1 MQARMVDSAALKTS
15 FASVKPY
22 SNIDGMFLRAAT
34 AAMLLSLAACGG
46 GGGGGES
53 APTGVQ
59 PTLAS
64 IQANIF
70 TPTCA
75 LAGCHTG
82 SSAIV
87 GLRLDPGFSAASLIN
102 VASSQNPMYVRV
114 IPGNADASLLVQK
127 LGSAPPFGDRMPLN
141 GNALPVVL
149 IDAIRQ
155 WIDSCVGNTCP

>member
-1 MQARMVDSAALKTS
+1 MVDSAALKTS
-15 FASVKPY
+15 FASVPY
-22 SNIDGMFLRAAT
+22 SNVHGMLLRAAI
-34 AAMLLSLAACGG
+34 AALLLSLVSCG

-53 APTGVQ
+53 GPMGIQ

-64 IQANIF
+64 IQANVF

-102 VASSQNPMYVRV
+102 VTSPQDNAFVRV
-114 IPGNADASLLVQK
+114 IPGNGDASLLVQK
-127 LGSAPPFGDRMPLN
+127 LTVPPFGGRMPLN
-141 GNALPVVL
+141 GNALPIIYV
-149 IDAIRQ
+149 DAIRQ